1 MAVRFFKEI
10 SRESRAV
17 ATLSLSV
24 PAHGTEFSFL
34 TWHKSRCEIAEV
46 VMLSQCAP
54 ADDTPAPFKPSA
66 ESVVPAQLFSSPAPG
81 HQGDAAMEEMR

>member
-1 MAVRFFKEI
+1 MEQNF
-10 SRESRAV
+10 
-17 ATLSLSV
+17 L
-24 PAHGTEFSFL
+24 FL

-81 HQGDAAMEEMR
+81 TKGMRRWRKCANGR

>member
-1 MAVRFFKEI
+1 MEQNF
-10 SRESRAV
+10 
-17 ATLSLSV
+17 L
-24 PAHGTEFSFL
+24 FL

-66 ESVVPAQLFSSPAPG
+66 ESVVPAQLFLTCAG
-81 HQGDAAMEEMR
+81 HQGDAPMEEMR